1 MKEENKGC
9 LGFSEFNGESVEY
22 DCEYEFSGEVDCGS
36 CIFNHNLPIECRKQ
50 DPRVDPY
57 AEEE

>member
-1 MKEENKGC
+1 MDEGC
-9 LGFSEFNGESVEY
+9 LGFSEFNGESTEY

-36 CIFNHNLPIECRKQ
+36 CIFNHNIPLECRTQ
-50 DPRVDPY
+50 DPRLDPY